1 MRDKHNTREK
11 QTKRPAHIQMM
22 LTGLTI
28 ALVAF
33 AADPTSIMTEGSKS
47 NNRAGCL
54 CSRFLCRGG
63 TRRGNAS

>member
-1 MRDKHNTREK
+1 MTMRNKHNTKTE

-33 AADPTSIMTEGSKS
+33 AAGYY
-47 NNRAGCL
+47 L
-54 CSRFLCRGG
+54 
-63 TRRGNAS
+63 ASAHIAAMLVK

>member
-11 QTKRPAHIQMM
+11 QTKRPAHIQMW

-33 AADPTSIMTEGSKS
+33 AAGYYLAVAHIAALLTK
-47 NNRAGCL
+47 
-54 CSRFLCRGG
+54 
-63 TRRGNAS
+63 